1 MEDVLCVNNSE
12 GASHLLHNVT
22 AKIVEELI
30 FRQICLFYLDFF
42 FQEGFEKARRLVK
55 FYFFIL

>member
-1 MEDVLCVNNSE
+1 MEDVLSVKNRE
-12 GASHLLHNVT
+12 GTSHLLHNVT

-42 FQEGFEKARRLVK
+42 FRKNLK
-55 FYFFIL
+55 KP

>member
-1 MEDVLCVNNSE
+1 MEDVLGVKNSE

-42 FQEGFEKARRLVK
+42 FRKDLKKTED
-55 FYFFIL
+55 

>member
-1 MEDVLCVNNSE
+1 MEDVLSVKNKE

-22 AKIVEELI
+22 AKIVEEPI
-30 FRQICLFYLDFF
+30 FRQICIFYLDFF
-42 FQEGFEKARRLVK
+42 FQKRFEKAIRLVM

>member
-1 MEDVLCVNNSE
+1 MEDVLSVKNRE

-42 FQEGFEKARRLVK
+42 FQKKFEKAVRLVM
-55 FYFFIL
+55 FYFFII